1 MRLLK
6 RLPGYFLSL
15 LLSLLLN
22 LFLSVFLV
30 GTATALRAETL
41 WDLPSRGAETSV
53 LQVYGGAD
61 FVAIA
66 PLLEAYQAQYPSVRL
81 QYSEFGTRELY
92 NRFLADL
99 PKTPDLV
106 MSSAMDLQFKL
117 VNDGYAQAYSSA
129 QTQALPDWARWRNEI
144 FGITYEPAVMVINSG
159 FLDNETLPSSRA
171 ELIDLI
177 RRKGDQVRGRIGT
190 FDIEK
195 VGIGYLVWSH
205 DNLRTASN
213 GRLLESFSL
222 HDARL
227 FSSSAAML
235 QQLAQGNIVIA
246 YNVLGSYA
254 HAWARQYPV
263 LSVIKPSDYTTVIM
277 RSAFIPAAA
286 ANTTDAKRFLDF
298 MLSLQGQQVLADQS
312 SLYPIRDEVSGETSA
327 QGLRLSNNSP
337 LRPIPLGV
345 SLLVQTD
352 AMKRSLILEE
362 WRRAFGTS
370 PGAEASSGD
379 DQ

>member
-1 MRLLK
+1 MRLSK
-6 RLPGYFLSL
+6 RLPGCFVRL
-15 LLSLLLN
+15 LLS
-22 LFLSVFLV
+22 LFLSVFLA

-66 PLLEAYQAQYPSVRL
+66 PLLEAYQMQYPSVRL
-81 QYSEFGTRELY
+81 QYSEFGTLELY
-92 NRFLADL
+92 NRFLQDL
-99 PKTPDLV
+99 PRTPDLV

-222 HDARL
+222 HDAQL
-227 FSSSAAML
+227 FQSSAAML
-235 QQLAQGNIVIA
+235 QQLALGNIVIA

-298 MLSLQGQQVLADQS
+298 MLSLQGQQVLADKS

-362 WRRAFGTS
+362 WRNAFS
-370 PGAEASSGD
+370 R
-379 DQ
+379 

>member
-1 MRLLK
+1 MRLS
-6 RLPGYFLSL
+6 RLLTGLLPSL
-15 LLSLLLN
+15 LLS
-22 LFLSVFLV
+22 
-30 GTATALRAETL
+30 ATAAALQAETL
-41 WDLPSRGAETSV
+41 WALPAKGTQASV
-53 LQVYGGAD
+53 LQIHGGAD

-66 PLLEAYQAQYPSVRL
+66 PVLEAYQRKYPSIQVN
-81 QYSEFGTRELY
+81 YHEFGTQELY

-117 VNDGYAQAYSSA
+117 VNDGYAQPYSSA
-129 QTQALPDWARWRNEI
+129 ETQALPDWARWRNEI

-190 FDIEK
+190 FDIET

-222 HDARL
+222 HDTQL

-235 QQLAQGNIVIA
+235 QQLALGNIVIA

-254 HAWARQYPV
+254 HAWAKQYPV
-263 LSVIKPSDYTTVIM
+263 ISVVLPSDYTTVIM
-277 RSAFIPAAA
+277 RSAFIPRASGNAA
-286 ANTTDAKRFLDF
+286 DAQRFLDF
-298 MLSLQGQQVLADQS
+298 MLSLQGQQILADKS

-327 QGLRLSNNSP
+327 QNLRLSYSSP

-362 WRRAFGTS
+362 WRRAFGAPLG
-370 PGAEASSGD
+370 PGASAAD
-379 DQ
+379 AQ

>member
-1 MRLLK
+1 MRLPWIAAL
-6 RLPGYFLSL
+6 LPGWL
-15 LLSLLLN
+15 LLSLLG
-22 LFLSVFLV
+22 S
-30 GTATALRAETL
+30 AQADTL
-41 WDLPSRGAETSV
+41 WELPARQQESAV
-53 LQVYGGAD
+53 LQIYGGAD
-61 FVAIA
+61 YAAIA
-66 PLLEAYQAQYPSVRL
+66 PLLQAYQGAYPSVRL
-81 QYSEFGTRELY
+81 LYREFGTQELY
-92 NRFLADL
+92 HRFLAQL
-99 PKTPDLV
+99 PRAPDLV

-117 VNDGYAQAYSSA
+117 VNDGHAQAYRSA

-195 VGIGYLVWSH
+195 VGLGYLVWSH

-227 FSSSAAML
+227 FNSSAAML
-235 QQLAQGNIVIA
+235 QQVAEGQIVIA

-263 LSVIKPSDYTTVIM
+263 LNVIMPSDYTTVIM
-277 RSAFIPAAA
+277 RSAFIPRAAE
-286 ANTTDAKRFLDF
+286 NTLDAQRFLDF
-298 MLSLQGQQVLADQS
+298 MLSLQGQQILADQS
-312 SLYPIRDEVSGETSA
+312 SLYPIREEVSGETGA
-327 QGLRLSNNSP
+327 QKLRLSNNSP
-337 LRPIPLGV
+337 LRPVPLGV
-345 SLLVQTD
+345 SLLVLTD
-352 AMKRSLILEE
+352 GMKRSLALEE
-362 WRRAFGTS
+362 WRDAFG
-370 PGAEASSGD
+370 ARE
-379 DQ
+379 

>member
-1 MRLLK
+1 MRRLRLLPIVNA
-6 RLPGYFLSL
+6 RLLQGLVLSL
-15 LLSLLLN
+15 LLS
-22 LFLSVFLV
+22 
-30 GTATALRAETL
+30 GAATGLQAETL
-41 WDLPSRGAETSV
+41 WELPARDTEASV
-53 LQVYGGAD
+53 LQIHGGAD
-61 FVAIA
+61 YVAIA
-66 PLLEAYQAQYPSVRL
+66 PVLEAYQMQNPSVRVN
-81 QYSEFGTRELY
+81 YHEFGTLELY
-92 NRFLADL
+92 NRFLAAL
-99 PKTPDLV
+99 PRTPDLV

-117 VNDGYAQAYSSA
+117 VNDGYAQSYSSA

-159 FLDNETLPSSRA
+159 FLDNETLPSNRA

-190 FDIEK
+190 FDIET
-195 VGIGYLVWSH
+195 VGIGYLIWSH

-222 HDARL
+222 HDTRL

-235 QQLAQGNIVIA
+235 AQLAQGNIVIA

-254 HAWARQYPV
+254 HAWARRYPV
-263 LSVIKPSDYTTVIM
+263 LSVILPSDYTTVIM
-277 RSAFIPAAA
+277 RSAFIPKAAGNA
-286 ANTTDAKRFLDF
+286 VDAKRFLDF
-298 MLSLQGQQVLADQS
+298 ILSLQGQQVLADKS
-312 SLYPIRDEVSGETSA
+312 SLYPIREDVSGETGA
-327 QGLRLSNNSP
+327 QTLRLSHSSP

-362 WRRAFGTS
+362 WRNAFAAPPAPAASVS
-370 PGAEASSGD
+370 PGAV
-379 DQ
+379 Q